1 MLMGRRTRHCCSYA
15 AIAAFWL
22 FGVVRDAL
30 AEGPSPNL
38 SFRVLVEET
47 GCPHD
52 TFTHQVLRRAPSA
65 KLATPNEP
73 ALSMAVKLRT
83 EPGIVRGRL
92 TLLEPNGVVTERD
105 VTGASCAEVTAAL
118 ALIAAV
124 FLDPNATADE
134 PPKVPPRADPR
145 PDAAEAQGVW
155 RLGGGPAVGVH
166 GATAPRFT
174 PGLALVL
181 EAALER
187 DRGLSP
193 LFSVSLM
200 RGLTSRVE
208 VQTSVATL
216 RFMAAR
222 LQACPVAWPRASNLT
237 FRPCGLIEAGVLDA
251 AGTETSDPQRV
262 RTPWLAPGG
271 ALRAELNLS
280 TILMIALDAGFVVPL
295 FRPEFYFDPDAP
307 ETVAFE
313 VPPIG
318 STGHL
323 GVLARF
329 E

>member
-1 MLMGRRTRHCCSYA
+1 MLTRRRTRDCCRYA
-15 AIAAFWL
+15 AIAALSL

-30 AEGPSPNL
+30 AEDPSPSL
-38 SFRVLVEET
+38 RFRVLVEET
-47 GCPHD
+47 GCPND
-52 TFTHQVLRRAPSA
+52 TFALQVLRRVPSA
-65 KLATPNEP
+65 KLAAPNEP
-73 ALSMAVKLRT
+73 ALSMQVRLST

-92 TLLEPNGVVTERD
+92 TLQESNGFVTERD

-124 FLDPNATADE
+124 FLDPNATADQ
-134 PPKVPPRADPR
+134 PPKVPPRAEPQ
-145 PDAAEAQGVW
+145 PDSAEARGVW
-155 RLGGGPAVGVH
+155 RVGVGPAVGVH

-174 PGLALVL
+174 PGLALVVQ
-181 EAALER
+181 AALER

-216 RFMAAR
+216 RFTAAR
-222 LQACPVAWPRASNLT
+222 LQACPVAWPRAGNLR

-262 RTPWLAPGG
+262 RAPWLAPGG

-280 TILMIALDAGFVVPL
+280 TILMISLDAGFVVPL

-313 VPPIG
+313 VPPTG

-323 GVLARF
+323 GLLARF

>member
-1 MLMGRRTRHCCSYA
+1 MLTGQRTRDCRWYA
-15 AIAAFWL
+15 AIASL
-22 FGVVRDAL
+22 SLVGVVRDAL
-30 AEGPSPNL
+30 AEGASPSL
-38 SFRVLVEET
+38 RFRVVVEET
-47 GCPHD
+47 ECPHD
-52 TFTHQVLRRAPSA
+52 TFALQVLRRAPSA
-65 KLATPNEP
+65 KLASPTEP
-73 ALSMAVKLRT
+73 ALSMEVKLSK

-92 TLLEPNGVVTERD
+92 TLQESNGFVTERK

-134 PPKVPPRADPR
+134 PPKLRRREDPR
-145 PDAAEAQGVW
+145 SAPVEAPGSW
-155 RLGGGPAVGVH
+155 RLGVGPAVGVH

-193 LFSVSLM
+193 LFSVSLI

-216 RFMAAR
+216 RFTAAR
-222 LQACPVAWPRASNLT
+222 LQACPVAWPRVGNVT

-262 RTPWLAPGG
+262 RAPWLAPGG

-280 TILMIALDAGFVVPL
+280 TILTIAIDAGFVVPL

-323 GVLARF
+323 GLLARF